1 MFSLSTFLKTYI
13 INSITKSYIL
23 NIKIRPLVT
32 EYALMIKLVDGT
44 SSTHSFNRYAYF
56 GHSWSYFDIQ
66 NLRLVI
72 LYLLGHLNFASRVIL
87 PGRAFVTNLY
97 KLMPS
102 VKEAYHYVHLNKECK
117 ADLQMW
123 LEYLTHW
130 NGINLFYENELTK
143 FMQLIFHC
151 IPMRHLQLALVDFSK
166 TNNSMTDGRKNCQK
180 VQIIV
185 LPMLFLNCIR

>member
-1 MFSLSTFLKTYI
+1 
-13 INSITKSYIL
+13 
-23 NIKIRPLVT
+23 
-32 EYALMIKLVDGT
+32 
-44 SSTHSFNRYAYF
+44 
-56 GHSWSYFDIQ
+56 
-66 NLRLVI
+66 
-72 LYLLGHLNFASRVIL
+72 LGHLNFASRVIL

-102 VKEAYHYVHLNKECK
+102 VKEAYHYEHLNKECK
-117 ADLQMW
+117 PDLQLW
-123 LEYLTHW
+123 LEFLTHW
-130 NGINLFYENELTK
+130 NGIILFYENELTK

-185 LPMLFLNCIR
+185 LPMLFLNCIP